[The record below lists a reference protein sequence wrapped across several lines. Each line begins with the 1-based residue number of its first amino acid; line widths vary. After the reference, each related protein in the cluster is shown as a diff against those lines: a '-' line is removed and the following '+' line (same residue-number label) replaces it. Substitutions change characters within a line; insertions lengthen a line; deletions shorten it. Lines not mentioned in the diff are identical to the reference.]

1 MEITLAYLSA
11 TDGLT
16 DEHALIYRTARQ
28 FAEQELTPLV
38 QERPGDGTLPLTALT
53 KLASAG
59 LLAAPYE
66 SGYGAGSID
75 TLGYT
80 LLCEA
85 IGGVSPSLFTSALT
99 VQISLVGT
107 AIAKFGSERQRED
120 YLKPLLEGRMLG
132 AFALTE
138 PDSGSDPASGTTRVE
153 LQPDGRW
160 LLNGTKYWIS
170 NGSIADVLI
179 VFAQTNPGSRH
190 RGMAAFI
197 VDGNGAGV
205 TRTPIP
211 GKLGLHE
218 SDTAAVYFDNVAL
231 PANAILGAVGDGFKI
246 AQTSLQSGRLSTA
259 ASAVGIGQACLDAS
273 IRYAGQRAQWG
284 KPIGGHQMIQDLVA
298 EMATDVAAARL
309 LTRKAAADV
318 QAGSEAASLT
328 VPMAKFFSTEAAVK
342 AARNAISL
350 HGGVGYVD
358 EYPVAGL
365 LRDAIGLSLYEGTS
379 HIQKLIIGRE
389 LLGVSAFS

>member
-1 MEITLAYLSA
+1 M
-11 TDGLT
+11 
-16 DEHALIYRTARQ
+16 R
-28 FAEQELTPLV
+28 
-38 QERPGDGTLPLTALT
+38 ERPGDGTLPRIALA
-53 KLASAG
+53 KLADAG

-75 TLGYT
+75 TLAYT

-85 IGGVSPSLFTSALT
+85 IGAVSPSLFTSALT

-107 AIAKFGSERQRED
+107 AIAKFGNEQQRER
-120 YLKPLLEGRMLG
+120 YLKPLLEGRSLG

-138 PDSGSDPASGTTRVE
+138 PDSGSDPAAGTTRAE
-153 LQPDGRW
+153 QQPDGSW
-160 LLNGTKYWIS
+160 VLNGAKYWIS
-170 NGSIADVLI
+170 NGSIAHLLV

-190 RGMAAFI
+190 RGMAAFV
-197 VDGNGAGV
+197 VDGDGAGV

-218 SDTAAVYFDNVAL
+218 SDTAAIFFDNTPVSAD
-231 PANAILGAVGDGFKI
+231 AMLGVVGDGFKI

-259 ASAVGIGQACLDAS
+259 ASAVGIAQACLDAS

-298 EMATDVAAARL
+298 EMATEVAAARL
-309 LTRKAAADV
+309 LTRKAASDV
-318 QAGSEAASLT
+318 EAGSGAASLT
-328 VPMAKFFSTEAAVK
+328 VPMAKYFSTEAAVK

-365 LRDAIGLSLYEGTS
+365 LRDAIGLSLYEGTAQ
-379 HIQKLIIGRE
+379 IQKLIIGRE